1 MGINKKRGKERK
13 GGKKQDELIWFE
25 GKEKEREKNGRKTK
39 HFIIEWRNEERRFG
53 WAQEAAQGVWI
64 V

>member
-1 MGINKKRGKERK
+1 MVRGEGERK
-13 GGKKQDELIWFE
+13 
-25 GKEKEREKNGRKTK
+25 EKNGRKTK